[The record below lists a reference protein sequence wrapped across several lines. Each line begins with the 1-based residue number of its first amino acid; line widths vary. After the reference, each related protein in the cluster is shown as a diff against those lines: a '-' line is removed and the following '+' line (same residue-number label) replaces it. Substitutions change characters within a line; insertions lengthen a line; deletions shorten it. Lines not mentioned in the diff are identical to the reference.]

1 MVLGNEAHVACGV
14 VLVVVAFKQVS
25 LDSVLEALIT
35 KVGVE
40 LVEGVEPPGHVLWAG
55 EIEITA
61 EGSEY
66 K

>member
-1 MVLGNEAHVACGV
+1 MLRVVEIWYLGNEAHVACGV

-25 LDSVLEALIT
+25 LDPVVEALVT
-35 KVGVE
+35 KVGAE
-40 LVEGVEPPGHVLWAG
+40 LVEGVE

-61 EGSEY
+61 EGSGY